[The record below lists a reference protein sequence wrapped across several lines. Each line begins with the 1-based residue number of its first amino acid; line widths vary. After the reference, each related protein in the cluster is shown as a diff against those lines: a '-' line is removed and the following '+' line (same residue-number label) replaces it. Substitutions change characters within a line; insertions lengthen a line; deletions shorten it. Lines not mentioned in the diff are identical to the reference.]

1 MVCMVLRKILL
12 VSLAIITAIG
22 IMVFVSI
29 LTASDVEVSQTI
41 STSGKPKIIEP
52 ENSAMETKEEKITL
66 PVQKYI
72 PKENQCTGNAQCIS
86 GFVTRVID
94 GDTIVVGDKSIRFAL
109 VNTPEWGDYDY
120 TQARYYIET
129 ICPVGSKVLVDEDD
143 GQTQGSF
150 GRIIAKIYCKELIL
164 NEEILEVGHAEIL
177 PQFCEVSE
185 FAQESWAKKHG
196 C

>member
-1 MVCMVLRKILL
+1 MVLRMVIL
-12 VSLAIITAIG
+12 VSFAVIVAIG
-22 IMVFVSI
+22 IIAFVST
-29 LTASDVEVSQTI
+29 LTVADVGVPQKI
-41 STSGKPKIIEP
+41 STDKPEITDP
-52 ENSAMETKEEKITL
+52 ENSSIEPKDEKITL

-72 PKENQCTGNAQCIS
+72 PKERQCTGDARCIS

-120 TQARYYIET
+120 TQAQYYIET
-129 ICPVGSKVLVDEDD
+129 ICPIGSKVLVDEDD

-150 GRIIAKIYCKELIL
+150 GRIIAKIYCNELNL

-185 FAQESWAKKHG
+185 FAQDSWAKKHG

>member
-1 MVCMVLRKILL
+1 MVLRMVIL
-12 VSLAIITAIG
+12 VSFAVIVAIG
-22 IMVFVSI
+22 IIAFVST
-29 LTASDVEVSQTI
+29 LTVADVGVPQKI
-41 STSGKPKIIEP
+41 STSDKPEITDP
-52 ENSAMETKEEKITL
+52 ENSSIEPKDEKITL

-72 PKENQCTGNAQCIS
+72 PKERQCTGDARCIS

-120 TQARYYIET
+120 TQAQYYIET
-129 ICPVGSKVLVDEDD
+129 ICPIGSKVLVDEDD

-150 GRIIAKIYCKELIL
+150 GRIIAKIYCNELNL

>member
-1 MVCMVLRKILL
+1 MVIRKIIL
-12 VSLAIITAIG
+12 VSFAIIIAIG
-22 IMVFVSI
+22 IMAFVSTI
-29 LTASDVEVSQTI
+29 TVSDADVYQKI
-41 STSGKPKIIEP
+41 STSEKPTIIET
-52 ENSAMETKEEKITL
+52 ENSSNEPKNEKITL
-66 PVQKYI
+66 PVQKYV
-72 PKENQCTGNAQCIS
+72 PQEKQCIGDARCIS

-120 TQARYYIET
+120 TQAQYYIET
-129 ICPVGSKVLVDEDD
+129 ICPIGSKVLVDEDD

-150 GRIIAKIYCKELIL
+150 GRIIAKIYCNELNL

>member
-1 MVCMVLRKILL
+1 MVLRKIIL
-12 VSLAIITAIG
+12 VSFASIIAIG
-22 IMVFVSI
+22 ILAFVSTMTVDD
-29 LTASDVEVSQTI
+29 LDVSQKVGTK
-41 STSGKPKIIEP
+41 KPKITEP
-52 ENSAMETKEEKITL
+52 ENSVMVTKDEKVPL

-72 PKENQCTGNAQCIS
+72 PKEKKCSGDARCIS

-120 TQARYYIET
+120 TQAKYYIET

-150 GRIIAKIYCKELIL
+150 GRIIAKIYCNELNL

-177 PQFCEVSE
+177 PQFCAVSE
-185 FAQESWAKKHG
+185 FAQESWATKHG

>member
-1 MVCMVLRKILL
+1 M
-12 VSLAIITAIG
+12 T
-22 IMVFVSI
+22 FVST
-29 LTASDVEVSQTI
+29 LTVSDVDVSQKI
-41 STSGKPKIIEP
+41 STSGKPEIIAP
-52 ENSAMETKEEKITL
+52 ENSAIDSKDEKITL
-66 PVQKYI
+66 PIQKYI
-72 PKENQCTGNAQCIS
+72 PKEKQCTGDARCIS

-120 TQARYYIET
+120 TQAQYYIET
-129 ICPVGSKVLVDEDD
+129 ICPIGSKVLVDEDD

-150 GRIIAKIYCKELIL
+150 GRIIAKIYCNELIL

>member
-1 MVCMVLRKILL
+1 MVLRKIIL
-12 VSLAIITAIG
+12 VSFAIIIAIG
-22 IMVFVSI
+22 IMAFVST
-29 LTASDVEVSQTI
+29 LTVSDVDVSQKI
-41 STSGKPKIIEP
+41 STSVNPKIIETK
-52 ENSAMETKEEKITL
+52 NSAMEPEDEKIIL
-66 PVQKYI
+66 PVQKYV
-72 PKENQCTGNAQCIS
+72 PKEKQCIGDARCIS

-120 TQARYYIET
+120 TQAQYYIET
-129 ICPVGSKVLVDEDD
+129 ICPIGSEVLVDEDD

-150 GRIIAKIYCKELIL
+150 GRIIAKIYCNELNL

>member
-1 MVCMVLRKILL
+1 MVLRKIIL
-12 VSLAIITAIG
+12 VSFAVIIAIG
-22 IMVFVSI
+22 IIAFVS
-29 LTASDVEVSQTI
+29 TSTVADVDISQKI
-41 STSGKPKIIEP
+41 SATEKPEIIEP
-52 ENSAMETKEEKITL
+52 ENSAIEPKDEKITL

-72 PKENQCTGNAQCIS
+72 PKEKQCTGDARCIS

-120 TQARYYIET
+120 TQAQYYIET
-129 ICPVGSKVLVDEDD
+129 ICPIGSKVLVDEDD

-150 GRIIAKIYCKELIL
+150 GRIIAKIYCNELIL

-185 FAQESWAKKHG
+185 FAQDSWAKKHG

>member
-1 MVCMVLRKILL
+1 MVLRKIIL
-12 VSLAIITAIG
+12 VSFTVIIAIG
-22 IMVFVSI
+22 IIAFVS
-29 LTASDVEVSQTI
+29 TSTVADVD
-41 STSGKPKIIEP
+41 TSKKITTSEKPETTEP
-52 ENSAMETKEEKITL
+52 ENFAIEPKDEKITL

-72 PKENQCTGNAQCIS
+72 PKEKQCTGDARCIS

-120 TQARYYIET
+120 TQAQYFIET
-129 ICPVGSKVLVDEDD
+129 ICPIGSKVLVDEDD

-150 GRIIAKIYCKELIL
+150 GRIIAKIYCNELIL

-185 FAQESWAKKHG
+185 FAQDSWAKKHG

>member
-1 MVCMVLRKILL
+1 MVLRKIIL
-12 VSLAIITAIG
+12 VSFASIIAIG
-22 IMVFVSI
+22 ILAFVSTMTVDD
-29 LTASDVEVSQTI
+29 LDVSQKVGTK
-41 STSGKPKIIEP
+41 KPKITEP
-52 ENSAMETKEEKITL
+52 ENSVMVTKDEKVPL

-72 PKENQCTGNAQCIS
+72 PKEKQCTGDARCIS

-120 TQARYYIET
+120 TQAKYYIET

-150 GRIIAKIYCKELIL
+150 GRIIAKIYCNELNL

-177 PQFCEVSE
+177 PQFCAVSE
-185 FAQESWAKKHG
+185 FARESWATKHG